1 MPPLAGPRSMECCTL
16 NPVNTSSVP
25 SSICTGTC
33 TITSR
38 LGSRSIFHRPSSSPS
53 FFAAKSERRTCACQG
68 LTSSRYAVVITPLCT
83 ALVVAFD
90 PSGTTVYPSTFAPNN
105 ERQVVRDDLLSQMC
119 PSLQEKQPLE
129 HYLPRYPPHSILSCR
144 SEYQPRCLLRGTSF
158 VGVGNSRVAV
168 SACCLL
174 DS

>member
-68 LTSSRYAVVITPLCT
+68 LTSSRYAVVITPLCA
-83 ALVVAFD
+83 ALVFAFD
-90 PSGTTVYPSTFAPNN
+90 TSGTTVYPSIFAPTN
-105 ERQVVRDDLLSQMC
+105 ERQVVRDDYFPKDVSLAARGAVPGALFTALSPTFDSC
-119 PSLQEKQPLE
+119 LQVCLSTA
-129 HYLPRYPPHSILSCR
+129 LP
-144 SEYQPRCLLRGTSF
+144 
-158 VGVGNSRVAV
+158 VAG
-168 SACCLL
+168 
-174 DS
+174 D

>member
-16 NPVNTSSVP
+16 NRVNTSSVP

-68 LTSSRYAVVITPLCT
+68 LTSSRYAVVITPLCA
-83 ALVVAFD
+83 ALVFAFD
-90 PSGTTVYPSTFAPNN
+90 PSGTTVYPSICAPNN
-105 ERQVVRDDLLSQMC
+105 EQQVVRDDYF
-119 PSLQEKQPLE
+119 PNHVSLAARGAVAGALFTAVS
-129 HYLPRYPPHSILSCR
+129 PHSILSCR
-144 SEYQPRCLLRGTSF
+144 SAYQPRCL
-158 VGVGNSRVAV
+158 
-168 SACCLL
+168 
-174 DS
+174 